1 MRSAEATT
9 LPPMS
14 RAIDLLVCT
23 SKAAQE
29 FPEYSGERQSKLLW
43 LVLKEASWKAGELR
57 MSLQEP
63 FQKLRLS
70 NSASATNHNELGAKS
85 ADFDNW
91 RATVD
96 AFRTF
101 LATNRPIGQLSNTCH
116 DFLIQQV
123 NAPSGPVDSSHPT
136 KRDASR
142 TVPTTRPTKP
152 TEANPHGKKH

>member
-9 LPPMS
+9 LPPMN
-14 RAIDLLVCT
+14 RAIDLMVCT

-29 FPEYSGERQSKLLW
+29 FPEYSGELW

-70 NSASATNHNELGAKS
+70 KSASATNHNELGAKS

-101 LATNRPIGQLSNTCH
+101 LANNPPTGQLSNSSNH
-116 DFLIQQV
+116 VLIQEV
-123 NAPSGPVDSSHPT
+123 KTPSGVADSSHSA
-136 KRDASR
+136 KRDTSR
-142 TVPTTRPTKP
+142 TVPTTRSTKP
-152 TEANPHGKKH
+152 TQANSHGKKQ

>member
-9 LPPMS
+9 LPPMN
-14 RAIDLLVCT
+14 RAIDLMVCT

-70 NSASATNHNELGAKS
+70 NSGKALSTDGKTGSIKANRLSCGVLSRSFDRLLSARGSIILT
-85 ADFDNW
+85 
-91 RATVD
+91 
-96 AFRTF
+96 
-101 LATNRPIGQLSNTCH
+101 
-116 DFLIQQV
+116 
-123 NAPSGPVDSSHPT
+123 
-136 KRDASR
+136 
-142 TVPTTRPTKP
+142 
-152 TEANPHGKKH
+152 